1 MTDIKN
7 NDIDALLAQVKMM
20 SNLLDNIGSYVYS
33 KDLAGN
39 YSYVNA
45 DVAELFQSSVEDIIG
60 KDDSHFF
67 DLKVSNELRNNDL
80 KVIRDKVTV
89 ISEEKNTIKST
100 NKTHTFQVIK
110 KPIFN
115 ELGDVVGI
123 TGISTD
129 ITAQKALAI
138 ENQEQKYL
146 LDVILDN
153 VDAYIYMK
161 DTNRYFRYVNS
172 RVADLFGLPAEE
184 IINRRD
190 IDVIPQ
196 EFADHFWQTDKLVF
210 ESNDKIIINET
221 SEGADNKLHHYHSV
235 KVPCKYKDEYTTL
248 IGFSTDVTELYQL
261 KEKFEQLA
269 NIDALTNIYNRR
281 YFFEHANRAFHH
293 AKKHQ
298 QVLTV
303 IAIDVDHFKAINDQ
317 YGHPVGDQV
326 LIKITQLISSIIRK
340 EDILARIG
348 GEEFS
353 ILLPNTLKKTGHQTA
368 ERLRNLLDTTPIIIN
383 SVITLAM
390 KISVG
395 VSVIKSTDD
404 RFQDLHTRSDIAL
417 YKAKSLGR
425 NIVHIID

>member
-39 YSYVNA
+39 YTYVNA

-80 KVIRDKVTV
+80 RVIRDKVTV
-89 ISEEKNTIKST
+89 ISEEKNIIKST
-100 NKTHTFQVIK
+100 NKAHIFQIVK

-129 ITAQKALAI
+129 ITAQKALAV

-261 KEKFEQLA
+261 KEKFEQMA

-281 YFFEHANRAFHH
+281 YFFEHANHAFHH

-298 QVLTV
+298 QALTV
-303 IAIDVDHFKAINDQ
+303 IAIDIDHFKAINDQ

-326 LIKITQLISSIIRK
+326 LIKITQLISSITRK

-368 ERLRNLLDTTPIIIN
+368 ERLRNLLDKTPIIIN

-395 VSVIKSTDD
+395 VSVIKSTDE